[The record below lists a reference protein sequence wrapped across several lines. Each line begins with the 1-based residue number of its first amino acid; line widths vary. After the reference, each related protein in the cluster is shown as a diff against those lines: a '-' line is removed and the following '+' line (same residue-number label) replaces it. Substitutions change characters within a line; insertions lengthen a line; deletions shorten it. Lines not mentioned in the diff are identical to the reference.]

1 MGFWS
6 LVDLRVHAC
15 EPHFLSIWL
24 RCCYRGIGV
33 MHLHWDLLYL
43 TVSQEEE
50 EEEETFWKSGIFSHY
65 CYKRDDL
72 CQILKFL
79 PQTPCE
85 MLAVKVASIAPLWYS
100 RKTPKRHQAD
110 LSSNK

>member
-1 MGFWS
+1 MAKVLLPW
-6 LVDLRVHAC
+6 
-15 EPHFLSIWL
+15 
-24 RCCYRGIGV
+24 
-33 MHLHWDLLYL
+33 HWRYAPALGPTYL

-50 EEEETFWKSGIFSHY
+50 EEETFWKNGIFSHY

-72 CQILKFL
+72 CQILEFL
-79 PQTPCE
+79 PQNPCE
-85 MLAVKVASIAPLWYS
+85 MLAVEVPSIALLWYS